1 MVEKENYFKLTELS
15 NEIFKSTYQYD
26 NETIDQ
32 LWLRVGSHLASV
44 EKEKEYY
51 SQQFYNVLK
60 DFKFIP
66 AGRILS
72 KIISKFSC

>member
-1 MVEKENYFKLTELS
+1 MIEKENYFELVELS

-44 EKEKEYY
+44 EKEKEYLDLTIRRKE
-51 SQQFYNVLK
+51 SDISEK
-60 DFKFIP
+60 KF
-66 AGRILS
+66 
-72 KIISKFSC
+72 